1 MLCCG
6 AGGSSD
12 NKVHDFTPEG
22 SPSKKYEETPHPLDK
37 SRASATN
44 VYASMLTRGQ
54 EQEIQKVFAR
64 FDRDGNGTIEAK
76 ELEVIM
82 NQMGSKPTAEQIA
95 DMIQA
100 ADADASGTID
110 YDEFLT
116 MMAKRLIV
124 ANGKEELEMAFRRA
138 PGPRAHAV
146 AMPRG
151 GGRAAPALRIPSPA
165 LPPSRAQALRPRRQ
179 RRPLARGDPRPDD
192 VGGRLADVARG
203 GRGAPTARR
212 PAEHRHDLEGEIHG
226 APVLE
231 GARYVGA
238 ARLGRAALGGRRA
251 SWV

>member
-76 ELEVIM
+76 ELEIIM

-146 AMPRG
+146 AMPG
-151 GGRAAPALRIPSPA
+151 EEVE
-165 LPPSRAQALRPRRQ
+165 
-179 RRPLARGDPRPDD
+179 RRPPCASRHPHSLPLAHAGSSTSTAAATSRPL
-192 VGGRLADVARG
+192 RS
-203 GRGAPTARR
+203 
-212 PAEHRHDLEGEIHG
+212 
-226 APVLE
+226 
-231 GARYVGA
+231 A
-238 ARLGRAALGGRRA
+238 A
-251 SWV
+251 S

>member
-138 PGPRAHAV
+138 PGPRAHA
-146 AMPRG
+146 AATPRG
-151 GGRAAPALRIPSPA
+151 GRPSAPAHPVTRAPSLA
-165 LPPSRAQALRPRRQ
+165 RAGSSTSTAAATSRPRRS
-179 RRPLARGDPRPDD
+179 
-192 VGGRLADVARG
+192 
-203 GRGAPTARR
+203 
-212 PAEHRHDLEGEIHG
+212 
-226 APVLE
+226 
-231 GARYVGA
+231 A
-238 ARLGRAALGGRRA
+238 A
-251 SWV
+251 

>member
-138 PGPRAHAV
+138 QPGRARPRRHT
-146 AMPRG
+146 PRG
-151 GGRAAPALRIPSPA
+151 GGRAAPCASRHPHSLPRARRLFDLDGSGDLSPA
-165 LPPSRAQALRPRRQ
+165 EI
-179 RRPLARGDPRPDD
+179 RGLMTS
-192 VGGRLADVARG
+192 VGDSPMSHEEVEELLRLADPQNTGTISKEKFMGLPCWKVPG
-203 GRGAPTARR
+203 M
-212 PAEHRHDLEGEIHG
+212 
-226 APVLE
+226 
-231 GARYVGA
+231 
-238 ARLGRAALGGRRA
+238 
-251 SWV
+251 

>member
-6 AGGSSD
+6 AGGPSD
-12 NKVHDFTPEG
+12 NKLHDFTPEG

-76 ELEVIM
+76 ELEIIM

-138 PGPRAHAV
+138 PGPRAHTA
-146 AMPRG
+146 ATPRG

-165 LPPSRAQALRPRRQ
+165 LPPSRARRLFDLDGSGDLS
-179 RRPLARGDPRPDD
+179 PAEIRGLMTS
-192 VGGRLADVARG
+192 VGDSPMSHEEVEELLRLADPQNTGTISKEKFMGLPCWKVPG
-203 GRGAPTARR
+203 M
-212 PAEHRHDLEGEIHG
+212 
-226 APVLE
+226 
-231 GARYVGA
+231 
-238 ARLGRAALGGRRA
+238 
-251 SWV
+251 

>member
-76 ELEVIM
+76 ELEIIM

-138 PGPRAHAV
+138 PPRA
-146 AMPRG
+146 
-151 GGRAAPALRIPSPA
+151 RAAATPGEGPSGARPAHPVTHSLPRARRLFDLDGSGDLSPA
-165 LPPSRAQALRPRRQ
+165 EI
-179 RRPLARGDPRPDD
+179 RGLMTS
-192 VGGRLADVARG
+192 VGDSPMSHEEVEELLRLADPQNTGTISKEKFMGLPCWKVPG
-203 GRGAPTARR
+203 M
-212 PAEHRHDLEGEIHG
+212 
-226 APVLE
+226 
-231 GARYVGA
+231 
-238 ARLGRAALGGRRA
+238 
-251 SWV
+251 

>member
-76 ELEVIM
+76 ELEIIM

-138 PGPRAHAV
+138 PGPRAHAA

-151 GGRAAPALRIPSPA
+151 GGPSAPAHPVTRTPSLA
-165 LPPSRAQALRPRRQ
+165 RAGSSTSTAAATSRPRRS
-179 RRPLARGDPRPDD
+179 
-192 VGGRLADVARG
+192 
-203 GRGAPTARR
+203 
-212 PAEHRHDLEGEIHG
+212 
-226 APVLE
+226 
-231 GARYVGA
+231 A
-238 ARLGRAALGGRRA
+238 A
-251 SWV
+251 

>member
-76 ELEVIM
+76 ELEIIM

-138 PGPRAHAV
+138 PGPRAHTAAATPGEGTSGARPAHPV
-146 AMPRG
+146 TRTPSLA
-151 GGRAAPALRIPSPA
+151 RAGSSTSTAAATS
-165 LPPSRAQALRPRRQ
+165 RPRRS
-179 RRPLARGDPRPDD
+179 
-192 VGGRLADVARG
+192 
-203 GRGAPTARR
+203 
-212 PAEHRHDLEGEIHG
+212 
-226 APVLE
+226 
-231 GARYVGA
+231 A
-238 ARLGRAALGGRRA
+238 A
-251 SWV
+251 

>member
-138 PGPRAHAV
+138 PGPRAHAAAIRPGDV
-146 AMPRG
+146 ERRPPCASRHPHSLPRARRLFDLDG
-151 GGRAAPALRIPSPA
+151 SGDLSPA
-165 LPPSRAQALRPRRQ
+165 EI
-179 RRPLARGDPRPDD
+179 RGLMTS
-192 VGGRLADVARG
+192 VGDSPMSHEEVEELLRLADPQNTGTISKEKFMGLPCWKVPG
-203 GRGAPTARR
+203 M
-212 PAEHRHDLEGEIHG
+212 
-226 APVLE
+226 
-231 GARYVGA
+231 
-238 ARLGRAALGGRRA
+238 
-251 SWV
+251 

>member
-138 PGPRAHAV
+138 PGPRAHTA
-146 AMPRG
+146 ATPRG
-151 GGRAAPALRIPSPA
+151 GGPPAPAMRIPSPPRS
-165 LPPSRAQALRPRRQ
+165 LSAQALRPRRQ

-231 GARYVGA
+231 GARHVGA